1 MEELK
6 RQLKRAFW
14 FTVAV
19 VFLIESWLWDNVKE
33 WLRALSQTL
42 GIERLE
48 PWLRDLVAKLTPQM
62 TLALFAAPAV
72 AILPFKLLAFELIAN
87 GHVLSGLLAIF
98 LAKTLALG
106 VTAYLFDI
114 CRDKLLQMEWFGRFY
129 SIVLDARA
137 WAHALVAPFKAQALE
152 IAEAI
157 RSQIVAFVGDERFGF
172 GRRLSRLR
180 ELARPKRSA

>member
-14 FTVAV
+14 FTAAV

-48 PWLRDLVAKLTPQM
+48 PWLKDLVVKLTPQM
-62 TLALFAAPAV
+62 TLVLFAAPAV

-152 IAEAI
+152 TAEAI
-157 RSQIVAFVGDERFGF
+157 RRQIVAFVGDERFGF